1 VELPPTLAVGACGVR
16 IDNSGGRSPPMKKT
30 PSSTHLE
37 DTFQAIAR
45 VRAEHNR
52 KATLLERIVDK
63 LTGRAGRPG
72 FVVFLTLVCV
82 SWIGLNSVLLL
93 MGRKAIDEPPF
104 FWMQGAVSLAALYT
118 TVLILASQRRENE
131 LASHNEHLTLELAI
145 LSEQKT
151 AKIISLLEELR
162 LDHPNIHDRIDDEA
176 TAMSA
181 PTDPKSVL
189 KTINRHNEG

>member
-1 VELPPTLAVGACGVR
+1 MDETL
-16 IDNSGGRSPPMKKT
+16 T
-30 PSSTHLE
+30 HSTHLE

-72 FVVFLTLVCV
+72 FVVLLTLIIV
-82 SWIGLNSVLLL
+82 SWIGLNSFLLL
-93 MGRKAIDEPPF
+93 LGKKPIDEPPF

-118 TVLILASQRRENE
+118 TVLILATQQRENE
-131 LASHNEHLTLELAI
+131 LASHHEHLTLELAI

-162 LDHPNIHDRIDDEA
+162 VDHPDIHDRIDDEA
-176 TAMSA
+176 AAMSA
-181 PTDPKSVL
+181 PTDPQSVL
-189 KTINRHNEG
+189 ETIKKHKEG